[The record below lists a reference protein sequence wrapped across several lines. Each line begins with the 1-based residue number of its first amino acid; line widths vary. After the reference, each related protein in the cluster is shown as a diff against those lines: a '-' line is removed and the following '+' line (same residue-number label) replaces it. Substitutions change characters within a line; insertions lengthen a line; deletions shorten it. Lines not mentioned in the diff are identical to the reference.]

1 MKKLKPNFPSGVPP
15 LKNWWWDHPLN
26 FNQIKKAEF
35 EGLCLSKWE
44 VARASHRKIAKAA
57 KPKTVGPPST
67 LVK

>member
-44 VARASHRKIAKAA
+44 VARASHRKIAKAD
-57 KPKTVGPPST
+57 
-67 LVK
+67 